1 LYVTS
6 YDTDQVLRYNGTTGA
21 FIDVFVTGI
30 LDGPTGLTFGAD
42 GHLYVGDW
50 FGGKVYKFDG
60 VSGAQIGA
68 GAFATLPSGFGVA
81 SIEFGPD
88 GHLYVGDGQVND
100 LLKFNGTTGAF
111 MSTIDAS
118 ITPYDIETGPDG
130 TLYVTD
136 FTAGRVER
144 FDTAIG
150 TSLGFFDTG
159 ATGIVNPWGLAFTP
173 EMQVTVVASVAP
185 TITNLSGDS
194 LAYNEGDGAVVIEQ
208 GGNALVADVDS
219 TNFDTGTLTVSI
231 SAGMDSAED
240 VLSIQNQGTG
250 AGQIGVSGSNVTY
263 GGVTIGTFT
272 GGSSGSNLVITFNA
286 SATPTAVTAL
296 VKNIAYENT
305 DTAMPTAGARTV
317 RYVLTDGDGGTSA
330 NYDTTITVAAVND
343 APV

>member
-1 LYVTS
+1 MTS

-21 FIDVFVTGI
+21 FIDVFASGA

-81 SIEFGPD
+81 SIQFGSD

-136 FTAGRVER
+136 FTTGRVER
-144 FDTAIG
+144 FDPTTG

-159 ATGIVNPWGLAFTP
+159 TTGVVNPSGLAFTP
-173 EMQVTVVASVAP
+173 ELQVTVVDSVAP
-185 TITNLSGDS
+185 TITNLAGDS
-194 LAYNEGDGAVVIEQ
+194 LAYTEGDGAVIIEQ
-208 GGNALVADVDS
+208 GTNALVADADS
-219 TNFDTGTLTVSI
+219 TNFDTGILTVSFT
-231 SAGMDSAED
+231 AGSDSAED
-240 VLSIQNQGTG
+240 VLSIRNQGTG
-250 AGQIGVSGSNVTY
+250 AGEIGVSGANVTY
-263 GGVTIGTFT
+263 EGVTIGTFT
-272 GGSSGSNLVITFNA
+272 GGSGGSNLVITLNS
-286 SATPTAVTAL
+286 SAMPTAVTAL
-296 VKNIAYENT
+296 VKNITYQNT
-305 DTAMPTAGARTV
+305 DTNAPTTGARTV
-317 RYVLTDGDGGTSA
+317 RFRLT
-330 NYDTTITVAAVND
+330 
-343 APV
+343 